1 MNTTT
6 LKTNSDFSKKSRN
19 KLNERFSE
27 LRRLVEPHFSNVSDW
42 NRFRIIDGAI
52 ALLTDMPL
60 KQSTLQSCQPAQLS
74 NKEACAFYRNKL
86 NQSFDALKKTLLSF
100 EIATVKKLQLKAHSR
115 AALLEAAIGSLSAK
129 LPLRTLPRPM
139 IRVPKRPLDQLH
151 SFSPDEKR
159 PRSIGSTPSPT
170 QSTSP
175 NQSPSAYAFYN
186 QRLFLEHL
194 MIAQVFSQKTFSP
207 RLHEKADNFW
217 RPW

>member
-1 MNTTT
+1 MQSQNSKMNT

-19 KLNERFSE
+19 TLNERFSE
-27 LRRLVEPHFSNVSDW
+27 LRRLVEPHFPNVSDW
-42 NRFRIIDGAI
+42 NRFRIIDSAI
-52 ALLTDMPL
+52 ALLSDMPL
-60 KQSTLQSCQPAQLS
+60 KQWTLQSCQPAQLS

-100 EIATVKKLQLKAHSR
+100 EIATVKQLKLHSR

-129 LPLRTLPRPM
+129 LPLRSLPRPI
-139 IRVPKRPLDQLH
+139 IRVPKRTLDQLH

-159 PRSIGSTPSPT
+159 PRSIGSTPSP

-175 NQSPSAYAFYN
+175 NQSPPAHAVYN
-186 QRLFLEHL
+186 QRLFLEHF
-194 MIAQVFSQKTFSP
+194 MIAQAFSQFSP

>member
-1 MNTTT
+1 MNT

-60 KQSTLQSCQPAQLS
+60 KQSTFQSCQPAQLS

-86 NQSFDALKKTLLSF
+86 NQSFDALKKTLLLS
-100 EIATVKKLQLKAHSR
+100 EIATVKQLKLHSR
-115 AALLEAAIGSLSAK
+115 AALLEAAIDSLSSK
-129 LPLRTLPRPM
+129 LPLRTLPRPI
-139 IRVPKRPLDQLH
+139 IRVPKRPLDQFH

-159 PRSIGSTPSPT
+159 PRSIGSTPSP
-170 QSTSP
+170 QSTPPS
-175 NQSPSAYAFYN
+175 QSPSPHALYN
-186 QRLFLEHL
+186 QRLFLEHF
-194 MIAQVFSQKTFSP
+194 MIAQAFSQISP
-207 RLHEKADNFW
+207 RLHKEADNFW